1 MGNFLLGIK
10 IKKFFGFIE
19 KGNNFNNYIS
29 SISRINFFIQLT
41 NEEIVFQ

>member
-19 KGNNFNNYIS
+19 KGKKWNGGECMN
-29 SISRINFFIQLT
+29 Q
-41 NEEIVFQ
+41 

>member
-19 KGNNFNNYIS
+19 KGNMLNGGECLN
-29 SISRINFFIQLT
+29 Q
-41 NEEIVFQ
+41 